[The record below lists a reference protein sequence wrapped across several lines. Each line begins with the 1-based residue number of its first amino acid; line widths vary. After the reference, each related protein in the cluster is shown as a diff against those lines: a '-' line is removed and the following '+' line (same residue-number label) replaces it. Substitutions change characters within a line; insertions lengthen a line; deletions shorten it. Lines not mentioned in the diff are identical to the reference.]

1 MKIIIAP
8 DKFKGSLTAL
18 QVAQAMA
25 EGVRLIDPTIEVH
38 QLPLADGGEGSADVL
53 TQAVGGQTIT
63 IAVKDPLF
71 RTIEASYGLS
81 ADGQMAFVEM
91 ATASGLAL
99 LEKHERNPLL
109 TTTFGT
115 GELILD
121 ALQRGAKRLIVCIGG
136 SATNDAGMGIAAA
149 LGFRFLDKN
158 GAALSPIGQNL
169 AAICRIDIDSVTPL
183 LQNVEVVVACDV
195 SNPLHGPNGAA
206 YVYAPQ
212 KGADAAAVQQ
222 LDNGLVN
229 FSQVVQNQFGI
240 DLQTVEGSGAAGG
253 LGSGCVAFL
262 NAKLQSGI
270 ETVLQ
275 AVEFEKHLIGA
286 DLVLTGEGKIDQQT
300 LQGKLIA
307 GVARAANAQHVP
319 VVALCGTLSLS
330 PQEIDTLGLSY
341 AVSVLA
347 SPVTLQEA
355 MNDAHQ
361 NVRDSTAAVVRF
373 VKKMYSR

>member
-8 DKFKGSLTAL
+8 DKFKGSLTAP

-38 QLPLADGGEGSADVL
+38 QLPLADGGEGSAAVL
-53 TQAVGGQTIT
+53 TQAVGGQITT
-63 IAVKDPLF
+63 IAAKDPLF
-71 RTIEASYGLS
+71 RAIKASYGLS
-81 ADGQMAFVEM
+81 ANGQTAFVEM
-91 ATASGLAL
+91 ATASGLDL
-99 LEKHERNPLL
+99 LEKNERNPLL

-121 ALQRGAKRLIVCIGG
+121 ALKRGAKRLIVCIGG
-136 SATNDAGMGIAAA
+136 SATNDAGMGMAAA
-149 LGFRFLDKN
+149 LGVRFLDKN
-158 GAALSPIGQNL
+158 GTELSPIGQNL
-169 AAICRIDIDSVTPL
+169 ATIYRIDTDSITPL

-206 YVYAPQ
+206 WVYAPQ
-212 KGADAAAVQQ
+212 KGADAAAVEE
-222 LDNGLVN
+222 LDNGLMN
-229 FSQVVQNQFGI
+229 FSQVVQNQFNI

-253 LGSGCVAFL
+253 LGGGCVAFL

-275 AVEFEKHLIGA
+275 AVEFEKHLAGA

-330 PQEIDTLGLSY
+330 PQDIEKLGLSY

-355 MNDAHQ
+355 TNDAHQ
-361 NVRDSTAAVVRF
+361 NVRDSTAAIVRF
-373 VKKMYSR
+373 VRKMYLR